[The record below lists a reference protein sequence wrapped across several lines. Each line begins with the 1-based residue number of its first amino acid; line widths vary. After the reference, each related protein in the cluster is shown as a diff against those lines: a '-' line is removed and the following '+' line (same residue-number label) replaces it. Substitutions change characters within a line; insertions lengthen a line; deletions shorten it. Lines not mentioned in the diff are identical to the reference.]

1 MRIDK
6 TIGIIG
12 GIFILAGI
20 GSMLFLPGEKKW
32 NKDADI
38 RVGSGA
44 DISGVIMEET
54 LQKINEK
61 YKVSTSTESSSFQD
75 CCSNTAQWALN
86 AKEINVGFYCPH
98 IAKHTIKNNEDVE
111 IYGPVLMNGE
121 TIVYKKDWADVKNVG
136 ITQGRQQEKALAKA
150 AYPQIEG
157 FDEITQKGILY
168 AMEDEQV
175 DAAILDITKAAEVSD
190 IATMPLS
197 DNDYISYVL
206 IVDKEFEQTEAFRNF
221 IESYNKAVEKLNDPC
236 YLAKKLKVSKE
247 WVEEKQIKF
256 LQVLKDVSFEIEEG
270 QFVCLLGPSGCGKT
284 TTLTIVAGF
293 QKPTEGIIEVNGN
306 VVTKPG
312 PDRAFMFQNYALF
325 PWLKV
330 GENIEYPM
338 KKMKVPKEERKK
350 KLKEL
355 LEMAQ
360 LTKYENYYI
369 HEISGGMKQRV
380 ALLRALA
387 CDPKVLLMD
396 EPLGAVDFQ
405 MRQLLQ
411 RQLEDILGQKKTTSL
426 MVTHDVDESVYLSD
440 RVIVMSRD
448 HGKILEDLKIDLPR
462 PRDRTN
468 PQYHAY
474 VDQLTEILKSALSG
488 GVYTQEDKDIMEFIQ
503 GVESAKK
510 PAADTAGA
518 TA

>member
-1 MRIDK
+1 M
-6 TIGIIG
+6 
-12 GIFILAGI
+12 
-20 GSMLFLPGEKKW
+20 SVP
-32 NKDADI
+32 KDA
-38 RVGSGA
+38 
-44 DISGVIMEET
+44 
-54 LQKINEK
+54 
-61 YKVSTSTESSSFQD
+61 
-75 CCSNTAQWALN
+75 
-86 AKEINVGFYCPH
+86 
-98 IAKHTIKNNEDVE
+98 
-111 IYGPVLMNGE
+111 
-121 TIVYKKDWADVKNVG
+121 
-136 ITQGRQQEKALAKA
+136 
-150 AYPQIEG
+150 
-157 FDEITQKGILY
+157 
-168 AMEDEQV
+168 
-175 DAAILDITKAAEVSD
+175 
-190 IATMPLS
+190 
-197 DNDYISYVL
+197 
-206 IVDKEFEQTEAFRNF
+206 
-221 IESYNKAVEKLNDPC
+221 
-236 YLAKKLKVSKE
+236 SK
-247 WVEEKQIKF
+247 
-256 LQVLKDVSFEIEEG
+256 
-270 QFVCLLGPSGCGKT
+270 T
-284 TTLTIVAGF
+284 
-293 QKPTEGIIEVNGN
+293 
-306 VVTKPG
+306 
-312 PDRAFMFQNYALF
+312 
-325 PWLKV
+325 
-330 GENIEYPM
+330 
-338 KKMKVPKEERKK
+338 

-510 PAADTAGA
+510 PAGDTAGA